1 MEVWRLL
8 EEGQYEEAQA
18 RLDHV
23 NEAIGP
29 VRAKIGAVS
38 GGYRFGKGLAAAMGQ
53 PAGPPRPP
61 GPKEAIT
68 YPRIYPA
75 PDPPSPSPAPRP

>member
-1 MEVWRLL
+1 MEVWQLL
-8 EEGQYEEAQA
+8 EAGQYEEAQA

-38 GGYRFGKGLAAAMGQ
+38 GGYRFGKGLAAAVGR

-61 GPKEAIT
+61 TLPTDEGEIAELRAVVKGLGWL
-68 YPRIYPA
+68 
-75 PDPPSPSPAPRP
+75 D